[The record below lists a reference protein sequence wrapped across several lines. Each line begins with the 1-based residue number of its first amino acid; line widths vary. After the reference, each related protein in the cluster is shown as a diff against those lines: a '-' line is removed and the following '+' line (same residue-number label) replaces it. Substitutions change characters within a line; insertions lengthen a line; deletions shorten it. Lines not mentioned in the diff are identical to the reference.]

1 MTAKITLRELEGFLL
16 EAANKLRGK
25 MDASEY
31 KEYIFGLLFLKRM
44 SDEFDARRTEL
55 RRTYAHLDDATREA
69 LLDDPDTYGATFYV
83 PEEARWSH
91 IQEQQQHVGQRLNE
105 AVAALEH
112 ANEALEGVL
121 EESINF
127 NQTTSGGARKV
138 KDDKLKDLVDHFSQ
152 ERFRLTNDNFE
163 FPDLLGAAYEY
174 LIKYFADSAG
184 KKGGEFYTPPWVVRL
199 MVRIADP
206 EVGMSVYDPTVGSG
220 GMLIQSA
227 HHVEDAGGDPQR
239 LELAGQENNPTTWG
253 LCRMNMILHNLAGA
267 DVRYGDTLEEP
278 RHVEDGALRRFN
290 RVLANPP
297 FSQHYK
303 AEGIPHAS
311 RFMAFTPEKK
321 KADLMF
327 AQHMAAVLK
336 EQGVCVTVMPHG
348 VLFRGGE
355 ERTVRQRL
363 VERGLVDAVIA
374 LPPSLFYGTAIPA
387 CLLVLRKGRPEDE
400 RDVLFV
406 NAEAEYGE
414 GKAQNVLRPEDIE
427 KIATVV
433 HERREVPRYS
443 VRVPV
448 VSDDP
453 EATTIAGEDYNLNVR
468 RYVDATP
475 DPEPEDVQAHL
486 TGGVPAEEVEALR
499 PRAEALGFALDDVF
513 ADGDRVGYLSFA
525 DGIDGAEA
533 VRQRVTKSPGVR
545 ATFAAL
551 ADRAGD
557 VWEAVGG
564 EVERLAPRDGAEPV
578 ALADVRRTALD
589 AFYGAF
595 DGQDVL
601 GPYQVGGA
609 FAAWWQRHLYDLKA
623 IAARGWLQTLVT
635 DDEIDAAY
643 FEDEHAELDRLQ
655 EAAVAAE
662 ESRAE
667 ALSAGHKLL
676 GLDDDEDD
684 EEEGEEEEG
693 DESGKLGIED
703 TKRELR
709 ARRDALNPL
718 DGPDV
723 AVARERFDQAYL
735 TLHESNKALAA
746 SRASVREAQVL
757 LDRKQSLKRYGLRV
771 VMAELDDEI
780 RTVRGYIDGPEE
792 DLPART
798 GRKPKDPY
806 KPFRT
811 MLEALKA
818 RRGGEEALAD
828 VVGGALTADDVRAI
842 VLGRLRDSLSG
853 EVRRYAAE
861 ERNALADRL
870 STIWAKYGV
879 SLATIEAERADALG
893 AFDQTLRSLG
903 FAPPDVIMDS
913 VLRDGA
919 LA

>member
-83 PEEARWSH
+83 PEKARWSF
-91 IQEQQQHVGQRLNE
+91 IQDQQQHIGERLNQ
-105 AVAALEH
+105 AVSALEQ
-112 ANEALEGVL
+112 ANDALEGVL

-138 KDDKLKDLVDHFSQ
+138 RDDKLKDLVDHFSQ
-152 ERFRLTNDNFE
+152 ERFGLTNDNFE

-206 EVGMSVYDPTVGSG
+206 QVGMSVYDPTVGSG

-227 HHVEDAGGDPQR
+227 HHVEDAGADPQR

-267 DVRYGDTLEEP
+267 DVQYGDTLEEP
-278 RHVEDGALRRFN
+278 RHVEDGSLRRFD

-336 EQGVCVTVMPHG
+336 DQGVCVTVMPHG

-355 ERTVRQRL
+355 ERTVRQKL
-363 VERGLVDAVIA
+363 IDRGLVDAVIA

-406 NAEAEYGE
+406 NAEAEYSE

-448 VSDDP
+448 ASDDP

-499 PRAEALGFALDDVF
+499 PRAEALGFALGDVF

-525 DGIDGAEA
+525 DGIDGSEA
-533 VRQRVTKSPGVR
+533 VRQRVAESPGVR
-545 ATFAAL
+545 ATFETL
-551 ADRAGD
+551 GDRAAD
-557 VWEAVGG
+557 VWDAVGA
-564 EVERLAPRDGAEPV
+564 EVERLAPRDGAESV

-635 DDEIDAAY
+635 DDEIDAA
-643 FEDEHAELDRLQ
+643 FFADEHAELDRLRVAVDDAESALDGALD
-655 EAAVAAE
+655 EANELLGLDE
-662 ESRAE
+662 EEEADEDEDEASEGRLNLDDTKRALRTQRDALDLGSRAE
-667 ALSAGHKLL
+667 ASAEHQ
-676 GLDDDEDD
+676 
-684 EEEGEEEEG
+684 
-693 DESGKLGIED
+693 
-703 TKRELR
+703 R
-709 ARRDALNPL
+709 L
-718 DGPDV
+718 DGAYKRLLDLDKKRKAAKDAVKV
-723 AVARERFDQAYL
+723 A
-735 TLHESNKALAA
+735 AA
-746 SRASVREAQVL
+746 L
-757 LDRKQSLKRYGLRV
+757 LDRKRALKRYGLAA
-771 VMAELDDEI
+771 VMAELDDEV
-780 RTVRGYIDGPEE
+780 RTVQGYIDGPE
-792 DLPART
+792 DGLPARK
-798 GRKPKDPY
+798 GKKPKDPY

-811 MLEALKA
+811 MLAALKA
-818 RRGGEEALAD
+818 RRGEEEALAD
-828 VVGGALTADDVRAI
+828 EVGGALTADDVRVI

-861 ERNALADRL
+861 ERRALEEACVNL
-870 STIWAKYGV
+870 WTKYSQ
-879 SLATIEAERADALG
+879 SLRAVTEARQDALD
-893 AFDQTLRSLG
+893 ALDAMLRSLD
-903 FAPPDVIMDS
+903 FDTS
-913 VLRDGA
+913 